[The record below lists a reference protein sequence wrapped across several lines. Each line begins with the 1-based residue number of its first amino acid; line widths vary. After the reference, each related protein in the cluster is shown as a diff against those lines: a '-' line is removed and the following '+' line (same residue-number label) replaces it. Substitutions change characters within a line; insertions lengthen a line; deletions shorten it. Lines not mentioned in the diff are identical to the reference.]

1 MARGLS
7 VAGAAAVSILISRTL
22 GPSGRGTYV
31 VPGILAAFVAT
42 LFAGLSTSIAS
53 AMLKENAG
61 RGALRAGFITAIP
74 LVIGGI
80 ATTTLLATA
89 MHETWAVP
97 WAAAVLPFMAI
108 SAIVNGYGYGVK
120 NVRAVALFT
129 VAAPTVTIVLLA
141 IGLYLRGH
149 SPSVAI
155 PLWLAANALV
165 AILGFS
171 VVYATSR
178 SLPSKHVA
186 TRPFLIYALRVG
198 ATGIVSMLNY
208 RINVYIVAALTPHA
222 DLGFYT
228 TAVSAAETLLLVAQV
243 SAIVTVPH
251 IGSLPGNEAAE
262 LTARCVRNNLV
273 LVGICSIGLALIAQ
287 PVVNFLYGSAFLPA
301 VAPLRI
307 LLIGMVPWSA
317 ASMISS
323 YYTLNGR
330 RPQVALLTAAVSAVA
345 SAAISFTLVPRL
357 GITGAAIATTVTYT
371 LSVLVMVIYFS
382 KQTKIPISRVFFFQ
396 REDLHGYRR
405 LAGSFTA
412 QSTT

>member
-1 MARGLS
+1 
-7 VAGAAAVSILISRTL
+7 
-22 GPSGRGTYV
+22 
-31 VPGILAAFVAT
+31 
-42 LFAGLSTSIAS
+42 
-53 AMLKENAG
+53 MLKENAG
-61 RGALRAGFITAIP
+61 RGALRAAFIAAIP
-74 LVIGGI
+74 LVAVGI
-80 ATTTLLATA
+80 LTTSVLASA

-108 SAIVNGYGYGVK
+108 SAIVNGYGYGMK
-120 NVRAVALFT
+120 NVRAVALFAI
-129 VAAPTVTIVLLA
+129 AAPVATLSLLA
-141 IGLYLRGH
+141 IGLSLQGRT
-149 SPSVAI
+149 PAVAI
-155 PLWLAANALV
+155 PLWFAANALV
-165 AILGFS
+165 AIIGFA

-178 SLPSKHVA
+178 GLPRTHVK
-186 TRPFLIYALRVG
+186 TWPFLVYALRVG

-251 IGSLPGNEAAE
+251 IGSLPRDEAAQ

-273 LVGICSIGLALIAQ
+273 LVGACSIGLALIAQ
-287 PVVNFLYGSAFLPA
+287 PVVAFLYGNAFLPA

-330 RPQVALLTAAVSAVA
+330 RPQVALITAAASAVA
-345 SAAISFTLVPRL
+345 SAGISFMLVPRIGL
-357 GITGAAIATTVTYT
+357 IGAAIATTVTYT
-371 LSVLVMVIYFS
+371 FSVLVMVAYFS
-382 KQTKIPISRVFFFQ
+382 KETKIPPSRIFFFQ
-396 REDLHGYRR
+396 REDLGGYRR
-405 LAGSFTA
+405 LARSFTTRP
-412 QSTT
+412 TTTPSAT

>member
-1 MARGLS
+1 
-7 VAGAAAVSILISRTL
+7 
-22 GPSGRGTYV
+22 
-31 VPGILAAFVAT
+31 LAAFVAT
-42 LFAGLSTSIAS
+42 VFAGLSTAIAS

-61 RGALRAGFITAIP
+61 RGALRAAFIAAIP
-74 LVIGGI
+74 LVAVGI
-80 ATTTLLATA
+80 LTTSVLASA

-97 WAAAVLPFMAI
+97 WAAAVLPFMAV

-120 NVRAVALFT
+120 NVRAVAVFAI
-129 VAAPTVTIVLLA
+129 AAPVATLSLLA
-141 IGLYLRGH
+141 VGLSLHGRT
-149 SPSVAI
+149 PSTAI
-155 PLWLAANALV
+155 PLWFAANALV
-165 AILGFS
+165 AIIGFA

-178 SLPSKHVA
+178 GLPRTKVK
-186 TRPFLIYALRVG
+186 TWPFLVYALRVG

-251 IGSLPGNEAAE
+251 IGSLPRDEAAQ

-273 LVGICSIGLALIAQ
+273 LVGACSIGLALVAQ
-287 PVVNFLYGSAFLPA
+287 PIVAFLYGTAFLPA

-330 RPQVALLTAAVSAVA
+330 RPQVALITAAASAVA
-345 SAAISFTLVPRL
+345 SAGISFMLVPRIGL
-357 GITGAAIATTVTYT
+357 IGAAIATTVTYT
-371 LSVLVMVIYFS
+371 FSVLVMVAYFS
-382 KQTKIPISRVFFFQ
+382 KETKIPPSRIFFFQ
-396 REDLHGYRR
+396 REDLGGYRR
-405 LAGSFTA
+405 LARSFTTP
-412 QSTT
+412 TTTTPSAT